1 MYSILNQIIENVLL
15 VFKHQGKTITFEE
28 LHFDVKKQ
36 VCTDALESYQLRTWR
51 NEREIIVQVGT
62 LEK

>member
-1 MYSILNQIIENVLL
+1 MCYWFANIRI
-15 VFKHQGKTITFEE
+15 KTKNFEE
-28 LHFDVKKQ
+28 LHIDVKKQ
-36 VCTDALESYQLRTWR
+36 GCTNAVESYQLRTLR